1 MEYQD
6 IKVSIICNTY
16 NHEKYIKD
24 ALDGFLMQKTNF
36 SYEVLIHD
44 DASTDGTAEIIREYE
59 NKFPDIIKPI
69 YQKINQYS
77 QNIDITFAYQLPRA
91 KGVYIALCEGDD
103 YWTDSLKLQKQF
115 DLMEKHP
122 EIDICTHCATMIK
135 ASHGKKIGTLSPA
148 DKFMIF
154 NAGSVIKGGG
164 GFVATNSIF
173 YRKQLNNKVPD
184 FRLFYSFDYTLQI
197 HGSIRGGMLYLPDNM
212 SVYRA
217 FVPGSWS
224 QRMNNTE
231 LIEKHL
237 KKLQQMFMLLDE
249 ETHYEYTDIIKD
261 KISEARF
268 YALEKIE
275 RYDDL
280 KSREL
285 EEWYERQS
293 IKFKIRFYIKRYCPF
308 LVQIYR
314 IIKWK
319 I

>member
-1 MEYQD
+1 MQPKLT
-6 IKVSIICNTY
+6 ILCTAY
-16 NHEKYIKD
+16 NHKNFIRQ
-24 ALDGFLMQKTNF
+24 ALDGFIMQKTNF
-36 SYEVLIHD
+36 PFEVIVHD
-44 DASTDGTAEIIREYE
+44 DASTDGTAEIIKEYQKKYPE
-59 NKFPDIIKPI
+59 IIKPVF
-69 YQKINQYS
+69 QKQNQFSLGKDILIDFMLNKIHSPYVAIN
-77 QNIDITFAYQLPRA
+77 
-91 KGVYIALCEGDD
+91 EGDD

-148 DKFMIF
+148 NKFMIF
-154 NAGSVIKGGG
+154 SVDSVIKGGG

-212 SVYRA
+212 SVYRS

-231 LIEKHL
+231 SIEKHL
-237 KKLQQMFMLLDE
+237 KKLQQMFLLLDE

-261 KISEARF
+261 KMSEAGF
-268 YALEKIE
+268 YALEKI
-275 RYDDL
+275 RKYDDL
-280 KSREL
+280 KSRKL
-285 EEWYERQS
+285 EEWYEKQS
-293 IKFKIRFYIKRYCPF
+293 IKFKIKFNIKRYCPF